1 MGWSVLLVLAV
12 GSSEPVLAQA
22 RPGAGE
28 ILIDSTGPDPRN
40 GESTYV
46 PLPPAGPERDA
57 FLAAFIRVDARDNRV
72 TRGGKP
78 ISAFDFYNRVGRP
91 DLAAEADERTRQRIW
106 LMSGGGLTI
115 VAGVVSGLLVMASGP
130 DTSSPDCLARG
141 PDVYKSCVE
150 QSSRATTAGALL
162 IGAGVALGG
171 ALIVWGITTP
181 EMVTTREETVR
192 LASDYNRGLGQR
204 HGATG
209 VRLELLPAIAPGFAG
224 LSARLRF

>member
-22 RPGAGE
+22 RPGAGG
-28 ILIDSTGPDPRN
+28 ILIDSTGPDARR

-46 PLPPAGPERDA
+46 PLPPEGPERDA
-57 FLAAFIRVDARDNRV
+57 FLDAFIRVDGRENRV
-72 TRGGKP
+72 TLRGKP
-78 ISAFDFYNRVGRP
+78 ISAFDFYSRIGRP
-91 DLAAEADERTRQRIW
+91 DLAAAADQRTRQRIW

-115 VAGVVSGLLVMASGP
+115 VAGLVSGLLVMASGP

-150 QSSRATTAGALL
+150 QSNRATSAGALL

-171 ALIVWGITTP
+171 AFIVWDVSTP
-181 EMVTTREETVR
+181 EMVNPREETLQ
-192 LASDYNRGLGQR
+192 LATDYNRTLGR
-204 HGATG
+204 SHGATG
-209 VRLELLPAIAPGFAG
+209 
-224 LSARLRF
+224 ARLDPAGGRPGIRRALGPAHV

>member
-12 GSSEPVLAQA
+12 GSSQPVLAQA

-28 ILIDSTGPDPRN
+28 ILIDSTGPDARR

-46 PLPPAGPERDA
+46 PLPPEGPERDA
-57 FLAAFIRVDARDNRV
+57 FLDAFIRVDGRDNRV
-72 TRGGKP
+72 TLGGKP
-78 ISAFDFYNRVGRP
+78 ISAFDFYSRIGRP
-91 DLAAEADERTRQRIW
+91 DLAAAADERTRQRIW

-115 VAGVVSGLLVMASGP
+115 VAGLVSGLLVMASGP

-150 QSSRATTAGALL
+150 QSSKATTAGALL

-171 ALIVWGITTP
+171 AFIVWGVSTP
-181 EMVTTREETVR
+181 EMVTPREETLQ
-192 LASDYNRGLGQR
+192 LATDYNRALGR
-204 HGATG
+204 SHGATG
-209 VRLELLPAIAPGFAG
+209 ARLEILPAVAPGFAG
-224 LSARLRF
+224 LSARLTF